1 MSEQLSPRISHIK
14 SYTVASI
21 AIIVLAILIASN
33 FLTLGLE
40 SSLINILWATLVIV
54 VITMIIQ
61 TLSTERNYAEYL
73 TQLNNNK
80 ERLANE
86 IKHRLWAEKTTS
98 ENKTR
103 LQIVD
108 ENFPVM
114 LAYFNSKQQ
123 CCYHNRAYRLWFSL
137 KAEQIDNHP
146 PQQFLSTQFYQ
157 GINENIDSL
166 LSGEIIHGQRIQK
179 LINGSSCLITEQFIP
194 HFDTKGKVIGF
205 YTLYTPRILK
215 EHELIAENAKNNNL
229 VDIRSEK
236 SGTTEK
242 IGQNND
248 LRLSTETNFA
258 SRVLK
263 AIHQGEFHLYFQ
275 SIISTT
281 RDPSHITFCEILIR
295 MAEEETNL
303 IPPGAF
309 LPLVEKYSLMP
320 QLDRWV
326 VGYLAKWLSSHPAKS
341 NTLVCI
347 NIARDTLCD
356 PQFIDFIKNQL
367 VTYGISA
374 KALCFEIEEVDAKS
388 NLSEVAIF
396 IQNIRQIGC
405 HVSLCSFGHDRASFN
420 LLRNIKVDFIK
431 IDGNLI
437 CDMLYNEADQ
447 TKVNEIN
454 RLAHIMKIK
463 TIAEL
468 VESQEIADKLCE
480 IGVDFVQGF
489 GIAQPQPLNTLKETS
504 N

>member
-1 MSEQLSPRISHIK
+1 MNEQLSPRINHIK

-33 FLTLGLE
+33 FLALGLE
-40 SSLINILWATLVIV
+40 PSLINILWGTLAVV
-54 VITMIIQ
+54 VIIMVIQ

-103 LQIVD
+103 LQIID

-114 LAYFNSKQQ
+114 LAYFNNKQQ

-137 KAEQIDNHP
+137 KSEQIDNHL
-146 PQQFLSTQFYQ
+146 PQQFLNTQFYQ
-157 GINENIDSL
+157 GIKENINSL

-179 LINGSSCLITEQFIP
+179 LNNGSTCLITEQFIP

-215 EHELIAENAKNNNL
+215 EHELIAENSGNNL
-229 VDIRSEK
+229 IEIRSEK
-236 SGTTEK
+236 SGAAEK
-242 IGQNND
+242 IGQNKD
-248 LRLSTETNFA
+248 SRLSTETNFA

-263 AIHQGEFHLYFQ
+263 AINQGEFHLYFQ

-281 RDPSHITFCEILIR
+281 QDSTRITFCEILIR

-326 VGYLAKWLSSHPAKS
+326 VGHLAKWLSSNRTGS
-341 NTLVCI
+341 DTIVCI

-356 PQFIDFIKNQL
+356 SQFIDFIKNQL
-367 VTYGISA
+367 TAYNIPA
-374 KALCFEIEEVDAKS
+374 KTLCFEIEEIDAKS
-388 NLSEVAIF
+388 NPSEVTTF

-405 HVSLCSFGHDRASFN
+405 HISLCSFGHDRTSFN

-447 TKVNEIN
+447 TKVSEIN

-468 VESQEIADKLCE
+468 VESQEIAYKLRE

-489 GIAQPQPLNTLKETS
+489 GIAQPQPLNTLK
-504 N
+504 

>member
-157 GINENIDSL
+157 GIKENIDSL
-166 LSGEIIHGQRIQK
+166 LSGELR
-179 LINGSSCLITEQFIP
+179 
-194 HFDTKGKVIGF
+194 VI
-205 YTLYTPRILK
+205 Y
-215 EHELIAENAKNNNL
+215 A
-229 VDIRSEK
+229 
-236 SGTTEK
+236 
-242 IGQNND
+242 
-248 LRLSTETNFA
+248 
-258 SRVLK
+258 
-263 AIHQGEFHLYFQ
+263 
-275 SIISTT
+275 
-281 RDPSHITFCEILIR
+281 
-295 MAEEETNL
+295 
-303 IPPGAF
+303 
-309 LPLVEKYSLMP
+309 
-320 QLDRWV
+320 
-326 VGYLAKWLSSHPAKS
+326 
-341 NTLVCI
+341 
-347 NIARDTLCD
+347 
-356 PQFIDFIKNQL
+356 
-367 VTYGISA
+367 
-374 KALCFEIEEVDAKS
+374 
-388 NLSEVAIF
+388 
-396 IQNIRQIGC
+396 
-405 HVSLCSFGHDRASFN
+405 
-420 LLRNIKVDFIK
+420 
-431 IDGNLI
+431 
-437 CDMLYNEADQ
+437 
-447 TKVNEIN
+447 
-454 RLAHIMKIK
+454 
-463 TIAEL
+463 
-468 VESQEIADKLCE
+468 
-480 IGVDFVQGF
+480 
-489 GIAQPQPLNTLKETS
+489 
-504 N
+504 